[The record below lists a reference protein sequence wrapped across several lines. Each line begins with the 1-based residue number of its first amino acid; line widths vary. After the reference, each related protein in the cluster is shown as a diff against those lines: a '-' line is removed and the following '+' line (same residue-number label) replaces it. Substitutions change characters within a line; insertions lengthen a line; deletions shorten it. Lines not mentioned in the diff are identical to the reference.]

1 MKDLKKSLLG
11 LPALVTSMVIW
22 GSIGIF
28 RQYIPFPSGMIA
40 FCRGLV
46 GMLFLL
52 LVMLIA
58 KKRPDIGAWRRNLMP
73 LCISGVLLGAN
84 WILLFESYNQ
94 NLKGH
99 TSVTVATICY
109 YMAPVIVTL
118 LAPLVLKERL
128 TLKKAVCVGVAF
140 GGVILVTLCSGG
152 QVGTEGSQVT
162 GILLALGAAVM
173 YAVIVLLNKKMR
185 DISALDRTVAQLGIS
200 AVVMLPYTLIF
211 EPVYDLQ
218 INPGGVACLAVVCLL
233 HTGVAYALYFGSIGH
248 LQAQTAALCSYIDP
262 VETVILSAIILQE
275 NVGVW
280 GIVGA
285 VLVIGAAL
293 VGELEWR
300 RKATAPHGRT
310 DAE

>member
-1 MKDLKKSLLG
+1 MKDLKKNLLG

-40 FCRGLV
+40 FCRGFV

-58 KKRPDIGAWRRNLMP
+58 KRRPDVGAWRKNLIP
-73 LCISGVLLGAN
+73 LCVSGVLLGAN
-84 WILLFESYNQ
+84 WIFLFESYNQ

-140 GGVILVTLCSGG
+140 GGVILVTLFSGG
-152 QVGTEGSQVT
+152 QTNAQGSQVT

-173 YAVIVLLNKKMR
+173 YAAIVLLNKTMK

-200 AVVMLPYTLIF
+200 AVVMLPYTLLF
-211 EPVYDLQ
+211 EPVYELE
-218 INPGGVACLAVVCLL
+218 IEAVGVVCLAVVCLL
-233 HTGVAYALYFGSIGH
+233 HTGVAYALYFGSIGR

-262 VETVILSAIILQE
+262 VETVILSAIILRE

-280 GIVGA
+280 GVLGA

-300 RKATAPHGRT
+300 HKGAEPAAPNET
-310 DAE
+310 E